1 MRLGCAGSS
10 FEFDN
15 HPREEY
21 FQEPS
26 TWHGAAAVR
35 LPAARDKRP
44 LSLVLKDLEAPEVD
58 IINAISE
65 GQEEREA
72 KRARGES
79 ARGQAFLCS
88 WGEDLTF

>member
-58 IINAISE
+58 IINMLFLRARKS
-65 GQEEREA
+65 GRPSVRVGNLREA
-72 KRARGES
+72 RLFYALGAKI
-79 ARGQAFLCS
+79 
-88 WGEDLTF
+88 